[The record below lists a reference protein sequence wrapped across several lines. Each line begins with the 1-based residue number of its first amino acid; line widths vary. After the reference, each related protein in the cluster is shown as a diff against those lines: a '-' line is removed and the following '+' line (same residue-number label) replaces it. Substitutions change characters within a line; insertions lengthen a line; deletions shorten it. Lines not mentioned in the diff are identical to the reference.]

1 MMHHTSVSITCTY
14 NNPLIS
20 SSLPNCCCC
29 SCCCCCTN
37 SRTNLVYYNSH
48 LPRFSITPSFV
59 SNRLRQS
66 TLINFAPSRRF
77 LNHGRR
83 VREVCDGNSSRFS
96 VAGFERNSYERLRK
110 LGKSRYVCRVLED
123 ESSESGDEFVDE
135 VGALLDLLNEEV
147 GFGDVGVRER
157 TRVSEKKKKGDRY
170 VGVGDRKR
178 VEVKD
183 ARCVSEKKKN
193 VRLGRVDKDLKRDD
207 KGVKIRSRV
216 EEGKSDLR
224 KEGSNCS
231 SYYSVASTGEYESDN
246 DVEVIR
252 DDSFV
257 RGESSSE
264 YKDDREMDSYRRYD
278 EEVKENVDG
287 KQSEKLKKNIAEKY
301 YGNQEW
307 RKTSE
312 KKLNVE
318 SSEQHSE
325 RSDRIIDQSKSGTK
339 YKRLTETST
348 TERDN
353 RLIGSSTSN
362 QKRYSDTEN
371 KLSTSVQQLASE
383 HKEESS
389 DHVTRQN
396 EYIKQTN
403 VLSEASH
410 DADRRKAS
418 SSSSQETRMKNWED
432 NSTSFSGRV
441 DNRREERHQRVDHLT
456 ALRESRIQSQQA
468 SQIYDTR
475 ISKTDNAFV
484 SKSQSD
490 TRSEKQERHLESKMK
505 SWEDDLIEISGRIED
520 RREDKQ
526 QKFDQL
532 ATIQESSVN
541 SQQISEVSD
550 THIDKSESSLVSRR
564 RSDIRREKQ
573 EVNLETRMK
582 NSEDNLVTVGGRVE
596 DQREENYQKLDQLTA
611 VQESRLKSQHISE
624 SSDSF
629 ISNTDNTSVSRRQSD
644 NVTEVTGRFEDRRE
658 ENYQKIDQ
666 LTAFQE
672 SRVKSQEVSEI
683 TDTRINRTENTSVSL
698 GQSDIRSK
706 KQELQLD
713 TSVSHVSSSGVKMG
727 EGTNESLKTGR
738 KTTKSSSFNVG
749 MPREGSSSYKALK
762 LNPEPKLQETGYTR
776 GGGNSSS
783 LSVVSTSSAGEIQEP
798 SRDTIVSADQEQISS
813 SRYVSEF
820 VTKAKHELSGS
831 KAELVYE
838 EAEQHEGSGPSDE
851 TQHETGGSVQ
861 VSSSGVK
868 MVEGTMESMRT
879 GRRTTKASSFNVG
892 MHREPAS
899 SYKAMRL
906 IPERKSQES
915 GSRGDGKSGSLSIV
929 SGSSGS
935 SAGEIQ
941 EPLSFIKDEDAIASA
956 DQQQIS
962 SSHYVGDFV
971 DKAQHEL
978 GSSGDNGSGNS
989 DQNNGATGPSDEI
1002 WHEAGETI
1010 QQPLE
1015 TDAPDNTVSTENDE
1029 SVKRSG
1035 RSVWNVIGD
1044 VVRLRW
1050 ASPRSETNTPKSGGA
1065 SSIQSTN
1072 SDTWFSGH
1080 EPSDSNDENVKSGS
1094 KKGRSRRHKD
1104 VSNPSSSKQRKD
1116 SPLLSSSS
1124 DTNLGSSSKTM
1135 SPLVLEE
1142 SSLPLPAIGM
1152 RRSPAVK
1159 STSVPDETDAS
1170 TSGNIDQLV
1179 PKPLTQVPQAGASG
1193 SGKMVI
1199 ADQPVSAAGVTDGE
1213 LKRRKL
1219 ARIDQV
1225 SQDKF
1230 DEWEEAYTV
1239 EAKQRQ
1245 NDEIFM
1251 REALLEAK
1259 KAADLWEVPVGAV
1272 LVQDGKV
1279 IARGYN
1285 LVEELRDST
1294 AHAEMICIREASNNL
1309 RSWSLSGTTLY
1320 VTLEPCPMCAGAIL
1334 QARIDTIVWGA
1345 PNKLLGADGSWIR
1358 LFPDGDGGNGSDKPH
1373 KPPAPVHPFHPNMT
1387 IRRGVLSAECADVMQ
1402 QFFQLRR
1409 KKKEK
1414 RAETQPPTQ
1423 LPSSSLPI
1431 THHHRSKFFS
1441 KMHDAFHI
1449 MFCL

>member
-1 MMHHTSVSITCTY
+1 MMHNTCFNSSLSITC
-14 NNPLIS
+14 IS
-20 SSLPNCCCC
+20 SQSSYLNYTNPNYTCC

-37 SRTNLVYYNSH
+37 SSTNLVYYNQ
-48 LPRFSITPSFV
+48 LPRFSINPSFV
-59 SNRLRQS
+59 CNRLRQS
-66 TLINFAPSRRF
+66 TLINFAPSRRT
-77 LNHGRR
+77 LVSHARR
-83 VREVCDGNSSRFS
+83 VRGVT
-96 VAGFERNSYERLRK
+96 GFERNSYEKLRK
-110 LGKSRYVCRVLED
+110 FGRSRYVCRVVED

-135 VGALLDLLNEEV
+135 VGVLLDLLNEEV
-147 GFGDVGVRER
+147 GFGDGGFRER
-157 TRVSEKKKKGDRY
+157 TRVSENKKKDSRY
-170 VGVGDRKR
+170 
-178 VEVKD
+178 
-183 ARCVSEKKKN
+183 VSEKKKN
-193 VRLGRVDKDLKRDD
+193 VRLGYVTSDLKCDNEGMKMRSKEEERVSLGEGGRRERSKVGNGWSREDENLRTV
-207 KGVKIRSRV
+207 VKA
-216 EEGKSDLR
+216 GKRDLR
-224 KEGSNCS
+224 KEGSSS

-246 DVEVIR
+246 DVEVEN
-252 DDSFV
+252 DSSFV

-264 YKDDREMDSYRRYD
+264 CKDDRMMDSYRRYD
-278 EEVKENVDG
+278 EEVKENVDR
-287 KQSEKLKKNIAEKY
+287 KQSEKLKINTAEKY

-312 KKLNVE
+312 KKLDVE
-318 SSEQHSE
+318 SSEQRNE
-325 RSDRIIDQSKSGTK
+325 KSDKIVNQSQSGTK
-339 YKRLTETST
+339 YKRFMETSN

-371 KLSTSVQQLASE
+371 KLSTSVQQLVSE

-403 VLSEASH
+403 VVSEASRIQEV
-410 DADRRKAS
+410 DRRKAS

-432 NSTSFSGRV
+432 NTTLISGRV
-441 DNRREERHQRVDHLT
+441 DDQREERHQRVDHLT
-456 ALRESRIQSQQA
+456 ALRESRIKSQQA

-475 ISKTDNAFV
+475 INKTENTLV
-484 SKSQSD
+484 SKRQSD
-490 TRSEKQERHLESKMK
+490 ARSEKQERHLESKMK
-505 SWEDDLIEISGRIED
+505 SWEDDLIEISGQIED
-520 RREDKQ
+520 RSEDKQ
-526 QKFDQL
+526 QKIDQL
-532 ATIQESSVN
+532 TAMQESSVN
-541 SQQISEVSD
+541 SQQFSEVSD

-582 NSEDNLVTVGGRVE
+582 NSEDNLVTVGGRDE
-596 DQREENYQKLDQLTA
+596 DQREENYQKFNQLTA
-611 VQESRLKSQHISE
+611 LQESRLKSQQISE
-624 SSDSF
+624 ISDTR
-629 ISNTDNTSVSRRQSD
+629 ISNIDNTSVSRRQSN
-644 NVTEVTGRFEDRRE
+644 NVTEVSGQFEDRRE

-666 LTAFQE
+666 LTASQE
-672 SRVKSQEVSEI
+672 SRVKSQHVSEM
-683 TDTRINRTENTSVSL
+683 TDIQINRTENTSVSL
-698 GQSDIRSK
+698 RQSDIRSK

-713 TSVSHVSSSGVKMG
+713 TSVSQVSSSGVKMV
-727 EGTNESLKTGR
+727 EETMESVKTGR
-738 KTTKSSSFNVG
+738 RTTKASSFNVG
-749 MPREGSSSYKALK
+749 MPREASSSYKALK
-762 LNPEPKLQETGYTR
+762 LNPEPKLQETGYTHG

-798 SRDTIVSADQEQISS
+798 SRDTIASADQEQISS

-851 TQHETGGSVQ
+851 TQHETGGSIQ

-868 MVEGTMESMRT
+868 MVGGTMESIRT

-892 MHREPAS
+892 MPREPVS

-906 IPERKSQES
+906 IPEPKPQES
-915 GSRGDGKSGSLSIV
+915 GARGDGKSGSLSIV

-935 SAGEIQ
+935 SAGKIQ
-941 EPLSFIKDEDAIASA
+941 ESLTFISDEDAIASA

-962 SSHYVGDFV
+962 SSHYVSDFV

-978 GSSGDNGSGNS
+978 GSSGEDGSGNS

-1002 WHEAGETI
+1002 WHEAGETM

-1015 TDAPDNTVSTENDE
+1015 TDAPDNTLLTEIDE
-1029 SVKRSG
+1029 PVTGSRRSL
-1035 RSVWNVIGD
+1035 WNVIGD
-1044 VVRLRW
+1044 VVRMRW
-1050 ASPRSETNTPKSGGA
+1050 ASPRSETNAPKSGGGKA
-1065 SSIQSTN
+1065 SSIQST
-1072 SDTWFSGH
+1072 SSEAWFSGH

-1094 KKGRSRRHKD
+1094 TKGRSRRHKD
-1104 VSNPSSSKQRKD
+1104 VSNPSSSKEKKE
-1116 SPLLSSSS
+1116 SPLLSSSN
-1124 DTNLGSSSKTM
+1124 TNLGPSSKTM

-1142 SSLPLPAIGM
+1142 SSFPLLAIRM

-1159 STSVPDETDAS
+1159 STSVTDKTDAS
-1170 TSGNIDQLV
+1170 TSGNFDQLV
-1179 PKPLTQVPQAGASG
+1179 PKPSIQVPQEGASG
-1193 SGKMVI
+1193 SGEMVI
-1199 ADQPVSAAGVTDGE
+1199 VDQPVSAAGATDGE
-1213 LKRRKL
+1213 LKRRKF

-1225 SQDKF
+1225 SKDRF

-1245 NDEIFM
+1245 NDEFFM

-1259 KAADLWEVPVGAV
+1259 KAADFWEVPVGAV

-1309 RSWSLSGTTLY
+1309 RSWRLSGTTLY

-1358 LFPDGDGGNGSDKPH
+1358 ERRDVSCVLERQMGQIAALPC
-1373 KPPAPVHPFHPNMT
+1373 APFNQNHDNKK
-1387 IRRGVLSAECADVMQ
+1387 RGIIIAKCADYYATV
-1402 QFFQLRR
+1402 FSLEKEER
-1409 KKKEK
+1409 KVNWK
-1414 RAETQPPTQ
+1414 PNH
-1423 LPSSSLPI
+1423 LN
-1431 THHHRSKFFS
+1431 
-1441 KMHDAFHI
+1441 
-1449 MFCL
+1449 